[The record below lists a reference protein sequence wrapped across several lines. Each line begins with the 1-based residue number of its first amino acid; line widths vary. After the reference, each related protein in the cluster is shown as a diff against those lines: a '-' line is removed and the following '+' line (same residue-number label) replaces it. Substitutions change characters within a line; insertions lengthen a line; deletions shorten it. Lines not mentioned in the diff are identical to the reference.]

1 MAKVSSGS
9 KKERFGF
16 IESYGSSLGV
26 RYLCNRLNVSPAG
39 FYKWRGRKVSKRIID
54 DRKLLQKI
62 EKIFFD
68 NKTNYGSPRVHAAL
82 REDGERVNRKRVER
96 LMRESGLVGKAGRI
110 YRRKALP
117 EKFYT
122 KMPNLKKDMRA
133 PTNINEQ
140 WVGDLTYL
148 KVAGEWRYLAVV
160 MDLYSRR
167 ILGWSLGQ
175 NKTAELTKSALEK
188 AIKHRDIKR
197 GLIFH
202 TDRGSEYGAYLIQDA
217 LKVAGIKSS
226 MNRPKYVTDNANM
239 ESFFQSMKTECIHE
253 VSFKTE
259 SELRMALCEYLDNY
273 YNSKRIH
280 SSIGY
285 TSPIKYERMAA

>member
-1 MAKVSSGS
+1 MATVSSGS

-16 IESYGSSLGV
+16 IESHGSTLGV
-26 RYLCNRLNVSPAG
+26 RYLCDWLNVSPAG
-39 FYKWRGRKVSKRIID
+39 FYKWRQRKAPTRD
-54 DRKLLQKI
+54 AENRKLTHKI
-62 EKIFFD
+62 ERIFFD
-68 NKTNYGSPRVHAAL
+68 NKTNYGSPRVHAVL
-82 REDGERVNRKRVER
+82 RERGEKVNRKRVER
-96 LMRESGLVGKAGRI
+96 LMRDAGLVGKAGRL

-122 KMPNLKKDMRA
+122 KMPNLKKDMPK
-133 PTNINEQ
+133 PTSINEQ

-175 NKTAELTKSALEK
+175 YKSAELTKSALEK
-188 AIKHRDIKR
+188 AIKHRDIKP

-217 LKVAGIKSS
+217 LKASGIRSS
-226 MNRPKYVTDNANM
+226 MNRPKHVTDNANM

-259 SELRMALCEYLDNY
+259 SELRMTLSWYLDKY
-273 YNSKRIH
+273 YNGKRIH
-280 SSIGY
+280 TSIGY
-285 TSPIKYERMAA
+285 TNPIKYEKIAA